1 MKKNKESELPV
12 VLDQSMKPRSRKPKY
27 REVSSRYISPS
38 SSPTNSI
45 DIGNP
50 PPIQALS
57 PVRRKPDSRKNR
69 PGQLDD
75 PASLRGLW
83 PSSSLSSS
91 ASKFDTLA
99 DHLGNDR
106 LNDLL
111 ERKSSVSLD
120 IQGSSR
126 ESINR
131 NENDKDFT
139 GTKENHRPIIG
150 GSMRYTGT
158 SRFSGKSSS
167 LSFASKVF
175 NSSEM
180 APGRLSVDENSL
192 FQKPRRMSEI
202 FTGNAESGSELSD
215 AVSSTYSRV
224 KNKSGIEVSSKYMND
239 IGRQQRRGTSDSN
252 LSDNS
257 PRFGNFTFQK
267 AIKRANSL
275 TGYGSSKSQWALSP
289 GRSDSPPLSVEN
301 KGKPMSFSS
310 LRPPDSSSKTKGV
323 EKFAS
328 ESVHQLRMLHGR
340 LIDWR
345 FANAKADSVNANLAN
360 HAEGKLICAWDGLTK
375 LQHSVVQKKL
385 QLQREKLE
393 IKLNSVLQ
401 SQFKLLEVWGDMGR
415 QHLAAVSMTKES
427 LHSVICKAPL
437 VEGAKID
444 VQSASVALRHALDF
458 MSSIK
463 SMLTTFS
470 PLTEE
475 TVSLISELAE
485 VVVREKLL
493 LEECIELLKTIFNLE
508 VEERSLR
515 CSILQMKSLQQQKHK
530 VDEKDKKSVHDL

>member
-27 REVSSRYISPS
+27 REVSSRFMSPS

-120 IQGSSR
+120 IQRSSR

-139 GTKENHRPIIG
+139 GTKENHRPIVG

-167 LSFASKVF
+167 FSFASKLF
-175 NSSEM
+175 NSSEI

-192 FQKPRRMSEI
+192 FQKPRRMSDI

-215 AVSSTYSRV
+215 AVSATHSRV
-224 KNKSGIEVSSKYMND
+224 KKKSGIEVSSKYMND
-239 IGRQQRRGTSDSN
+239 IGRQHRRGTSDSN
-252 LSDNS
+252 SSDNS

-310 LRPPDSSSKTKGV
+310 LRPPDSSSKAKGV
-323 EKFAS
+323 EKLFNLGFDFFKTKKSSSSLASPSPSPSPSSSCNSLPGVYSAS
-328 ESVHQLRMLHGR
+328 ESVHQLRMLHSR

-360 HAEGKLICAWDGLTK
+360 HAEVHNIYCFPITLF
-375 LQHSVVQKKL
+375 S
-385 QLQREKLE
+385 
-393 IKLNSVLQ
+393 
-401 SQFKLLEVWGDMGR
+401 FKL
-415 QHLAAVSMTKES
+415 
-427 LHSVICKAPL
+427 
-437 VEGAKID
+437 
-444 VQSASVALRHALDF
+444 
-458 MSSIK
+458 
-463 SMLTTFS
+463 
-470 PLTEE
+470 
-475 TVSLISELAE
+475 
-485 VVVREKLL
+485 
-493 LEECIELLKTIFNLE
+493 
-508 VEERSLR
+508 
-515 CSILQMKSLQQQKHK
+515 
-530 VDEKDKKSVHDL
+530 